1 MGGKH
6 GIQVGGAMCPSW
18 RIWKSMGRIIPYIM
32 ENKHVWNHQP
42 ALFYPY
48 EMGITTMGSG
58 RSPHFVQVKSSTSNI
73 WVRKMD
79 HDASRKHA
87 WVVPTPRTAEKTVI
101 LLVGLYCIYIHI
113 YLHYISTNIH
123 IYIYMFI
130 PHYVFDWNLK
140 PSHIWVLAI
149 KNCISLHAK
158 KSHVSCER
166 KKSGGPPEIWGFNR
180 FMSCQLGSFKIQ
192 HDGWRS
198 AQTGGYKGG

>member
-1 MGGKH
+1 
-6 GIQVGGAMCPSW
+6 
-18 RIWKSMGRIIPYIM
+18 MGRIIPYIM

-58 RSPHFVQVKSSTSNI
+58 RSPHFFRSNPAPPTSGYERWTMMRPENTPGSFQLREQQRKLSFCW
-73 WVRKMD
+73 WVY
-79 HDASRKHA
+79 
-87 WVVPTPRTAEKTVI
+87 TV
-101 LLVGLYCIYIHI
+101 YIYIHI
-113 YLHYISTNIH
+113 YIIYLQIY

-130 PHYVFDWNLK
+130 PHYVFDWNVK

-158 KSHVSCER
+158 KNHVSCER

-192 HDGWRS
+192 HDGWSS
-198 AQTGGYKGG
+198 AENGGYKGG

>member
-113 YLHYISTNIH
+113 YLHYIYLQ
-123 IYIYMFI
+123 IYIYI
-130 PHYVFDWNLK
+130 YVYTPLRFWLK
-140 PSHIWVLAI
+140 LETLAYLGPGNKKLHIFA
-149 KNCISLHAK
+149 CK
-158 KSHVSCER
+158 KEPCELWKEEVWWTSWDLGIQPIHVMSTGIFQNPTWRLEV
-166 KKSGGPPEIWGFNR
+166 SPNR
-180 FMSCQLGSFKIQ
+180 GI
-192 HDGWRS
+192 
-198 AQTGGYKGG
+198 